1 MLQKYVCVNALCI
14 SCSKQNLCLL
24 FIFRALFTQKMRE
37 RCGKP
42 LQGQLLEGVECHIY
56 LYCFTFDD
64 INLNRA
70 FVIIVLFPKKYRN
83 KKVCANDIRKRN
95 ASGIY

>member
-1 MLQKYVCVNALCI
+1 MAYFHSKFLHICLCEALSVN
-14 SCSKQNLCLL
+14 N
-24 FIFRALFTQKMRE
+24 
-37 RCGKP
+37 
-42 LQGQLLEGVECHIY
+42 QGQLLEGVECHIY

-70 FVIIVLFPKKYRN
+70 FVIIVLFPKNYSN

-95 ASGIY
+95 ALGIY